1 MGRLMER
8 GAHAITIALSC
19 LLLFGSI
26 NVSASSDAY
35 VDVEQLT
42 ADLKTNDIDRIVMT
56 LNTVK
61 RMSYQGEILPFI
73 RDLWEDRKDKYPE
86 LPWKTIN
93 ADIVKVNL
101 ADILLQAESN
111 GKTKIQK
118 EKLHQYV
125 TEKINSADVDVART
139 AILIL
144 SLIDD
149 EKDVDRVLAIAK
161 QQTKGTFRASVIALS
176 KMCNTAAHQ
185 ALDQL
190 SASLKDKESKS
201 FISETRREMQSFKKT
216 TRWCD
221 AKS

>member
-8 GAHAITIALSC
+8 GAYAITIALSC
-19 LLLFGSI
+19 LLLFGSM

-35 VDVEQLT
+35 VNVEQLT
-42 ADLKTNDIDRIVMT
+42 ADLKTNDIDRIVKA
-56 LNTVK
+56 LNAVK

-93 ADIVKVNL
+93 ADIVRINL
-101 ADILLQAESN
+101 ADILLQAEAN
-111 GKTKIQK
+111 GKIKIQK

-125 TEKINSADVDVART
+125 TEKSNSADVDVART

-161 QQTKGTFRASVIALS
+161 QQKKGTFRASVIALS
-176 KMCNTAAHQ
+176 KMCNPAADR

-201 FISETRREMQSFKKT
+201 FISETRQEMRSFKET

-221 AKS
+221 TKS